1 MKTIK
6 TLLLVIII
14 FCISCTANAQNKET
28 MVSRLQAMHKETDPE
43 KNIVSMHNIIKDFKL
58 DDVKNA
64 EDIDVLKGEVALSYL
79 NVNAFQKFE
88 AYINLIKNKFNQ
100 TSYLNIAAINLM
112 KKPGSANYAEKIAK
126 KTVDL
131 YDSFKDDPSARPGS
145 FPVEDWNRF
154 MTMSAYPYY
163 ETYATVLHAN
173 GKDKEALS
181 YEEKALKGQ
190 DIGDLLQSSVEL
202 YTALLES
209 QGQEDKAYDVLLK
222 MAKLGKSSL
231 KMNDQLKALSVKK
244 TGSEA
249 NTSLLLDSIQK
260 NISKTY
266 KTETAKKMM
275 SNVDARDFNLKDLS
289 GKSVSLFDLKGKVV
303 VLDFWA
309 TWCAPCIASM
319 PAMEKITKQH
329 PEVVF
334 LFIATQEAGADAET
348 RVRSYIKMHNFPE
361 NVLMDF
367 PSPTNPKIFPLA
379 ASYKLTGIPA
389 KVVIDPHGKERF
401 LTQGYTSDTEII
413 NELEAMIAIAKEQ

>member
-6 TLLLVIII
+6 TLLLVIMI
-14 FCISCTANAQNKET
+14 FCISWTASAQNKET

-43 KNIVSMHNIIKDFKL
+43 KNVIAMKRIIKDFKL
-58 DDVKNA
+58 DGIKNA

-88 AYINLIKNKFNQ
+88 AYISLVKNKFNQ

-112 KKPGSANYAEKIAK
+112 KKTGNTDYAEKIAK
-126 KTVDL
+126 KTVEL
-131 YDSFKDDPSARPGS
+131 YDSFKNEPSARPSG
-145 FPVEDWNRF
+145 FDRDDWNRF

-163 ETYATVLHAN
+163 ETYAAALHVN
-173 GKDKEALS
+173 GKDKEALL
-181 YEEKALKGQ
+181 YEEKAIKGQ
-190 DIGDLLQSSVEL
+190 DLNDLLQSSVEL
-202 YTALLES
+202 YTALLQS
-209 QGQEDKAYDVLLK
+209 QGQEDKVYDVLLK
-222 MAKLGKSSL
+222 MAKFGKSSL

-249 NTSLLLDSIQK
+249 NASLLLDSIQR

-266 KTETAKKMM
+266 RTETEKKMM
-275 SNVDARDFNLKDLS
+275 ANADAHDFNLKDIN
-289 GKSVSLFDLKGKVV
+289 GKNISLFDLKGKVV

-319 PAMEKITKQH
+319 PAMEKITKEH

-334 LFIATQEAGADAET
+334 LFIATQETGTDAET
-348 RVRSYIKMHNFPE
+348 RVRSYVKTHNFPE
-361 NVLMDF
+361 NALMDF
-367 PSPTNPKIFPLA
+367 PSPTNPKIFSLA
-379 ASYKLTGIPA
+379 ASYKITGIPA
-389 KVVIDPHGKERF
+389 KVIIDPHGRERF
-401 LTQGYTSDTEII
+401 LTQGYTSDTELI